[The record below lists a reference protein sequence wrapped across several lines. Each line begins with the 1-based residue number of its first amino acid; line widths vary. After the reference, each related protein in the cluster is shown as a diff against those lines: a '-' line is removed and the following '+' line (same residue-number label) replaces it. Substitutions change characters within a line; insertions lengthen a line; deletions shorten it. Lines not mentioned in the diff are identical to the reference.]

1 MTTRTTGELMHSTFE
16 KWWSAQMSSDNAA
29 TVRRLEEFNANTLTL
44 KLLGITPKWED
55 NQLIGWNLP

>member
-1 MTTRTTGELMHSTFE
+1 MHSTFE